1 MAHQLAI
8 NERAV
13 QAFSVLD
20 FHLEHQTERYSSRWP
35 ALERSTWAATRRRSQ
50 LSSDKTSLADRYMRD
65 SIKANDE
72 GVVRARLLNH
82 IVSMVHATF
91 EKRIQTALSL

>member
-1 MAHQLAI
+1 MAHQFAI
-8 NERAV
+8 NERVV

-20 FHLEHQTERYSSRWP
+20 FHLEHQTERYCSRWP

-65 SIKANDE
+65 SIKADDE
-72 GVVRARLLNH
+72 RVVRACLLHH
-82 IVSMVHATF
+82 ILRMVHATS
-91 EKRIQTALSL
+91 EKKVQTALSL